1 MTHDLEKLG
10 GISTRLAA
18 RASKLEWKLWSD
30 GVLWT
35 LGWAWI
41 ECIQTI
47 KEFSSMS
54 KEVSHIAPGCRT
66 QPRFLPFP
74 MLYAVLY
81 ASSCTWPWVTQAVG
95 HLLSLKADSDGTT
108 FSHSLETIVESEWLN
123 VRLLDSLGVMLAL
136 RTGPGT
142 FLQWDAAGYNL
153 CTFHPWMGYSSR
165 LSCRI

>member
-95 HLLSLKADSDGTT
+95 HLLSLQIDSDRTT
-108 FSHSLETIVESEWLN
+108 FIHSLESIVESEWLN
-123 VRLLDSLGVMLAL
+123 VRLLKRQLECDVSYEN
-136 RTGPGT
+136 GT
-142 FLQWDAAGYNL
+142 RHFSFSELLQVSIYAHSTWL
-153 CTFHPWMGYSSR
+153 E
-165 LSCRI
+165 